1 MADCFNHNCPFR
13 INETNNVNR
22 CDSISCPNR
31 CNNIFI
37 ISSNRTLTDNEL
49 AILEA
54 QRTEDKTKMN
64 NWISVNDEVLYWM
77 PLPKN
82 PERWDK

>member
-13 INETNNVNR
+13 VNETSNVNS

-82 PERWDK
+82 PEGWDK